1 MPIEDQPVERVRF
14 HVGVRRSSAGGRPPL
29 PADRRRSVSV
39 TVRLSPA
46 EFERAFDL
54 ARARGA
60 RNVRAF
66 LRSAV
71 LEFGAP
77 ARLTVPP
84 PAPDVPGSL
93 RGRK

>member
-14 HVGVRRSSAGGRPPL
+14 HVGVRRSGGRPPL
-29 PADRRRSVSV
+29 PAERRRSVSV

-71 LEFGAP
+71 LEFGTP
-77 ARLTVPP
+77 ERLCPPP